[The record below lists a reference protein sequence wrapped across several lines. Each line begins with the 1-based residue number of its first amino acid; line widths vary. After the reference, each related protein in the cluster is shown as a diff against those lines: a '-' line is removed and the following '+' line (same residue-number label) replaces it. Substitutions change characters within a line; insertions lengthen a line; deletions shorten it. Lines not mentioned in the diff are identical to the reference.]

1 MVKATKFALAIS
13 ITFIRK
19 VGNNMDDII
28 QEILMEIDELG
39 FEGFE
44 DWFGQSEFKTSDH
57 VLLVVAVHFWEANT
71 FRFADMFKFEDVVDA
86 VDHLLCSK
94 GY

>member
-1 MVKATKFALAIS
+1 
-13 ITFIRK
+13 
-19 VGNNMDDII
+19 MDEII

-44 DWFGQSEFKTSDH
+44 DWFGQSEFKTSSM
-57 VLLVVAVHFWEANT
+57 VLLVVATHFWEANSWA
-71 FRFADMFKFEDVVDA
+71 FADMFKFEDVVAA